1 MCFEVSLPE
10 IQIVDFSGVFV
21 LLNLKSFFVFF
32 CFVLNLVCVLSV
44 PVVQCLSTVKH
55 LKQID
60 VSVWTETTEIKETA
74 RAKWSVFLAAPTVP
88 KNWQAVNYFTLS
100 IFYKTRVKNN
110 LLLRLQKHGACVF
123 EIPSMW
129 NAQAKQHARTFTFAI
144 IIVTFQIWCFYN
156 HWRA

>member
-21 LLNLKSFFVFF
+21 LLNLKSFFCFFF

-60 VSVWTETTEIKETA
+60 VSV
-74 RAKWSVFLAAPTVP
+74 
-88 KNWQAVNYFTLS
+88 
-100 IFYKTRVKNN
+100 
-110 LLLRLQKHGACVF
+110 
-123 EIPSMW
+123 
-129 NAQAKQHARTFTFAI
+129 
-144 IIVTFQIWCFYN
+144 
-156 HWRA
+156 